1 MADLLEAI
9 QSSEYSY
16 ILNAGHSDTLG
27 VRSNKTKR
35 KKTERQKD
43 RKTERQKDRG
53 ITQTTQT
60 HRFKKTLWCHIVLL
74 FTQPSGYKLFVI
86 LI

>member
-35 KKTERQKD
+35 KKNIMKKKDNEKRNQKK
-43 RKTERQKDRG
+43 RKQK
-53 ITQTTQT
+53 
-60 HRFKKTLWCHIVLL
+60 KK
-74 FTQPSGYKLFVI
+74 SAE
-86 LI
+86 

>member
-43 RKTERQKDRG
+43 RKTKRNKDKG
-53 ITQTTQT
+53 ITRATQT
-60 HRFKKTLWCHIVLL
+60 HRLKN
-74 FTQPSGYKLFVI
+74 KLETFEDA
-86 LI
+86 L